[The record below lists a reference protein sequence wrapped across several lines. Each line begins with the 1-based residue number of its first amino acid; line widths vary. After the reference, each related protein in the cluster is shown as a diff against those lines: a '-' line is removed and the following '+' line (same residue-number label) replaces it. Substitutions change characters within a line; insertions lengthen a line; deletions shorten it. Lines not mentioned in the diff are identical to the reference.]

1 MKKLLLT
8 AAVSAAFPVAAHA
21 EPFSGPYIGLE
32 GGMDNYELSAGLD
45 GGDIDPDLAGASAS
59 LDGLSGDGVM
69 GNVFAGY
76 QMPVGPGFVALE
88 GFVGLSDASMS
99 ASLSDGV
106 DTFGIKAEAKE
117 SYGVAAK
124 FGMRLNTSTGLY
136 ARVGW
141 LNTRFKVSA
150 TDGVDTV
157 SDSETEDA
165 IQYGAGLETMVA
177 ARTALRFEYL
187 IADYGEA
194 GLGDGVDLD
203 NNGFRAGVS
212 YRF

>member
-1 MKKLLLT
+1 MKKYVL
-8 AAVSAAFPVAAHA
+8 AAGMTVVFSAAAHA
-21 EPFSGPYIGLE
+21 EPYAGPYIGLE
-32 GGMDNYELSAGLD
+32 GGMDNYELSADLD
-45 GGDIDPDLAGASAS
+45 LGAFDPALAGSSVA
-59 LDGLSGDGVM
+59 LDGLSGNGVM
-69 GNVFAGY
+69 GNAFAGY
-76 QMPVGPGFVALE
+76 QLPLGPGFVALE

-99 ASLSDGV
+99 ASVSDGV
-106 DTFGIKAEAKE
+106 DTVSIKAQAKE
-117 SYGVAAK
+117 SYGAAAK
-124 FGMRLNTSTGLY
+124 FGMRLNNSTGLY

-141 LNTRFKVSA
+141 LNTKFKVSA
-150 TDGVDTV
+150 SDGVDTV

-177 ARTALRFEYL
+177 AKMALRFEYL